1 MAIFAPAESLPSP
14 ATLVMPRCRF
24 KRQEHG
30 DSWMV
35 PTTQMF
41 WLQRRWFC
49 QTVGRITP
57 ERGFK
62 VILHRHHLL
71 CNNSTGWVSQFN
83 ILTICFLTGFSQRV
97 IATILQVSFH
107 YSISRPFDHKS
118 NWFWEWSLLSL
129 VLRQL
134 VRELDVSFSLEN
146 QYLATFG
153 RYLGGADFYS
163 SKVII
168 W

>member
-35 PTTQMF
+35 PTTQML

-71 CNNSTGWVSQFN
+71 SNNSTGWVSQFN
-83 ILTICFLTGFSQRV
+83 ILTVLLIDRRFSVKESLLALLGYHRLV
-97 IATILQVSFH
+97 TTIQ
-107 YSISRPFDHKS
+107 
-118 NWFWEWSLLSL
+118 LSL
-129 VLRQL
+129 VLQQL

-153 RYLGGADFYS
+153 RYMGGADFYS

>member
-1 MAIFAPAESLPSP
+1 MFRHVWSWAETKYPKP
-14 ATLVMPRCRF
+14 WVMPMCGY

-57 ERGFK
+57 EVPKSFCI
-62 VILHRHHLL
+62 VITCFATTAL
-71 CNNSTGWVSQFN
+71 VEFPN
-83 ILTICFLTGFSQRV
+83 ILTICSLTGFSQRV

-107 YSISRPFDHKS
+107 YSIFRPFDHKS
-118 NWFWEWSLLSL
+118 NCFWEWSLLSL